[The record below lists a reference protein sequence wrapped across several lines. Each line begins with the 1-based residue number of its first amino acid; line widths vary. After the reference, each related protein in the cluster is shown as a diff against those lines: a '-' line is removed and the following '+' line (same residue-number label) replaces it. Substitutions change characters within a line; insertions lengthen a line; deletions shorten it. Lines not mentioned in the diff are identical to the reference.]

1 MRRKTNSVKIIK
13 SSDVSVIKNN
23 LTSFDITDSFDTLNS
38 KDQIQHQLDKLDQS
52 YKIKI
57 DNPEEN
63 NQISSP
69 NIIDQTLM
77 INLKQENSFLIKYP
91 PKKDYLKLSVLLNS
105 NLNETP
111 IENTTNQVKNVMLI
125 DSYKN
130 TEKVS
135 YKFKKAREI

>member
-135 YKFKKAREI
+135 YKFKKSREI